1 MHVAPITLEGDIV
14 RLEPLALRHVDD
26 LARVALDADLWR
38 WIPTQVAT
46 RDELDVYVG
55 NALDEQARGVSLPFA
70 VVERPSGRAIGC
82 TRYMNIERAHRRLE
96 IGSTWYGRAWHR
108 SGVNTESKLL
118 LLRHAFESLGAQRV
132 ELKTDALNRRSRNA
146 ILRLG
151 AQQEGIFRNHMVI
164 AGSGRVR
171 DTVYFSIID
180 REWPQVKARLEGYLA
195 AAR

>member
-26 LARVALDADLWR
+26 LAAVALDPDLWR
-38 WIPTQVAT
+38 WIPTQVST
-46 RDELDVYVG
+46 RDELQAYVEK
-55 NALDEQARGVSLPFA
+55 ALDEQARGVSLPFA
-70 VVERPSGRAIGC
+70 VIERASGRAIGC

-118 LLRHAFESLGAQRV
+118 LLRHAFEALGAQRV
-132 ELKTDALNRRSRNA
+132 ELKTDAMNQRSRNA

-164 AGSGRVR
+164 EGTGRIR